1 MNDLLI
7 FLYPVSEVAVCVCG
21 LIFGLMALSRHGKA
35 AMLTTIGWG
44 LLSLSSLFYF
54 FLYNFTFLYDMWGI
68 QLFID
73 FLLYPGAIIMILLG
87 ILSMLTPRA
96 SNPVTT
102 GMPGN
107 SASEFQYQG
116 LDLHAEGDQ
125 L

>member
-1 MNDLLI
+1 MNDLLS
-7 FLYPVSEVAVCVCG
+7 FLYPVIEVAVCVCG
-21 LIFGLMALSRHGKA
+21 LIFGLMALSQHGKA

-44 LLSLSSLFYF
+44 LFLLSSLFYSFLWGF
-54 FLYNFTFLYDMWGI
+54 FDYATGI
-68 QLFID
+68 QLFMN
-73 FLLYPGAIIMILLG
+73 FLISPAATIMILLG

-107 SASEFQYQG
+107 SASAFQYQG

-125 L
+125 S

>member
-1 MNDLLI
+1 MDVLV
-7 FLYPVSEVAVCVCG
+7 FLMYRVPFLAMGTCG
-21 LIFGLMALSRHGKA
+21 LIFGLRALSRHGKA